1 MAQLTPVVV
10 TDSICQMENKNDPVP
25 SLDLSSTAFS
35 SHDQEQL
42 NNSVKEYVDIMV
54 RSELDLGHYK
64 GVEHTIELEDPK
76 PFKQRYRR
84 IPPHMFEEVRDLLR
98 QLEACGVI
106 RPSKSQY
113 SSPVVCCVRRMGS
126 SACVLTIG
134 F

>member
-1 MAQLTPVVV
+1 
-10 TDSICQMENKNDPVP
+10 MENMNDPAP

-42 NNSVKEYVDIMV
+42 NNLVKEYPDVMA
-54 RSELDLGHYK
+54 RSELDLGQYK

-84 IPPHMFEEVRDLLR
+84 IPPHMFEEVRDHLR

-106 RPSKSQY
+106 GPSYISIQLP
-113 SSPVVCCVRRMGS
+113 S
-126 SACVLTIG
+126 CVLS
-134 F
+134 